1 MSKRTPLFSFRPLAI
16 AVNIFVFAG
25 GALAQSTEKLPPTVI
40 TGSRVAADPQD
51 LPMAID
57 VIGSEVLRDQTLQ
70 VNLSETLSRVPGINV
85 QNRGNYAQDLQISSR
100 GFGAR
105 ASFGVRGIRL
115 FTDGIPASQPDGQGQ
130 VSHFALGSADRIEV
144 LRGPFSVLYGNAS
157 GGVMQ
162 IFTESA
168 PQVPE
173 VSVGVAFGSNDTNR
187 ESLRVGGRFQGGT
200 GLTLDA
206 SRFATDGTR
215 AQSAAKKTAGNA
227 KLTTAFGDTKIT
239 VIANMVDIDAQDAL
253 GLTRAEFDTN
263 PDQTTAAATQ
273 FNTRKVTS
281 QNQFGVKAEHAFSRN
296 HTLEFTAYGGER
308 AVTQWQSIPVAT
320 QTAATQPGGVI
331 DFNRNYGGAD
341 AKAILRSD
349 WGSFIVGA
357 NFDNLNEARRG
368 YENFIGTTLGVTGK
382 LRRHESN
389 RVRNQDIYAQAEIK
403 ISPLIALT
411 AGVRHSDVDFKS
423 NDDYIIAGRN
433 PDDSGQASY
442 KKLTP
447 ALGVSFKALPTLNL
461 YASAGRGF
469 ETPTFNE
476 LSYRASGLTGLNFD
490 LKPAVSDSIEIGA
503 KYRAGGVRATLAVF
517 QTKTENEIVTL
528 TNSGGRSAFQNAG
541 KTGRTGGELSLAAAI
556 THEIEVLVA
565 VTALNAKYDEAFKT
579 CGAPPCTL
587 PAVVVNAGNKMP
599 GLPAQSAFAEIKW
612 THPAGFTA
620 ALEAK
625 HQSKIYVND
634 TNTDAASAY
643 TIGSARV
650 GYVWRKGA
658 LAVDMGARVDNLT
671 DKRYAGTVI
680 VNEGNSRFFEPA
692 PGRTWLATLALTLKM

>member
-16 AVNIFVFAG
+16 AVNVFIFAG
-25 GALAQSTEKLPPTVI
+25 GALAQSPEKLPPTVV

-57 VIGSEVLRDQTLQ
+57 VIGAEVLRDQTLQ

-173 VSVGVAFGSNDTNR
+173 AAVGVAFGSNDTNR
-187 ESLRVGGRFQGGT
+187 ASLRVGGRFSTET
-200 GLTLDA
+200 GLTFDA

-215 AQSAAKKTAGNA
+215 PQSAAKKTAGNA
-227 KLTTAFGDTKIT
+227 KLTTAFGDTKVT

-281 QNQFGVKAEHAFSRN
+281 QNQFGMKAEHAFSRN
-296 HTLEFTAYGGER
+296 HALEFTAYGGER

-331 DFNRNYGGAD
+331 DFNRNYGGVD
-341 AKAILRSD
+341 AKYIVRGD
-349 WGSFIVGA
+349 WGSFIVGG

-403 ISPLIALT
+403 IGSQVSLT

-433 PDDSGQASY
+433 PNDSGQASY

-490 LKPAVSDSIEIGA
+490 LKPAVSDSVEIGA

-541 KTGRTGGELSLAAAI
+541 KTGRTGGELSLSAAI
-556 THEIEVLVA
+556 TNEIEVLVA
-565 VTALNAKYDEAFKT
+565 ATALNAKYDEAFKT
-579 CGAPPCTL
+579 CGAPPCTV

-612 THPAGFTA
+612 SHPAGFTA

-650 GYVWRKGA
+650 GYVWRQGA
-658 LAVDMGARVDNLT
+658 LAVDMGARVDNLS

-692 PGRTWLATLALTLKM
+692 AGRTWLATLGLTLKL